1 MCVIVCGCETNEL
14 CLGVTWMECVD
25 CCVPKRHETQPY
37 NRELRQIPPAIPG
50 TYGRMILSV
59 V

>member
-1 MCVIVCGCETNEL
+1 MPLCVIYIMFACVK
-14 CLGVTWMECVD
+14 WMESVD
-25 CCVPKRHETQPY
+25 CYVSKRHETQPY
-37 NRELRQIPPAIPG
+37 NRILRQIPPAIPG